1 MENQKDDIVMKARS
15 SRACISA
22 GYRLYTGNFKRIFR
36 YSWVA
41 ALVYAA
47 VCSAG
52 GTLMILR
59 PQLVLLTVGS
69 ILVAEAL
76 FASYGFAVLSQHQA
90 SGSIALTGRWFCIDT
105 HILVRTLKCWLCVA
119 AILMAAGAV
128 VGAVG
133 YAAMKLLSPYTAMGC
148 VSLVSLVAICLLL
161 PLTYVAPRYVLC
173 EDAGFWRQL
182 RRGYPVAMR
191 RWGFIFTVSFVVAIV
206 QAALVLVTSLPAS
219 ILTLAN
225 MSSAQSLMMGDTIG
239 MPPHIGWLAAA
250 TFLLI
255 GFIQAYVQL
264 SALFPTYY
272 MYGAIEANERE
283 RDEFRAKVT
292 NSKPVNP

>member
-1 MENQKDDIVMKARS
+1 MENQKDDILMKPRS
-15 SRACISA
+15 SRACIGA

-41 ALVYAA
+41 ALVYAM

-59 PQLVLLTVGS
+59 PQAVLITIGI

-76 FASYGFAVLSQHQA
+76 FVSYGFAVLKQHQT
-90 SGSIALTGRWFCIDT
+90 SVSISLSTKWFNIDT
-105 HILVRTLKCWLCVA
+105 HIFTRTLKAWLYVA
-119 AILMAAGAV
+119 GIFLEVGIVVGGIGLGAV
-128 VGAVG
+128 K
-133 YAAMKLLSPYTAMGC
+133 MLSPYTALGC
-148 VSLVSLVAICLLL
+148 IGVASIIAACLLL
-161 PLTYVAPRYVLC
+161 PMMYVVPRYILNDGV
-173 EDAGFWRQL
+173 GFWSQL
-182 RRGYPVAMR
+182 KVGYPVGLR
-191 RWGFIFTVSFVVAIV
+191 RWGFIFTVIFVVT
-206 QAALVLVTSLPAS
+206 LVLMGLQLITSLPAS

-225 MSSAQSLMMGDTIG
+225 MSSARSMMMGDPSG
-239 MPPHIGWLAAA
+239 MPSYIGWLAAA

-272 MYGAIEANERE
+272 MYGSIDVQEQERK
-283 RDEFRAKVT
+283 EFNQNKLT
-292 NSKPVNP
+292 TI

>member
-1 MENQKDDIVMKARS
+1 MENQKDDILMKPRS
-15 SRACISA
+15 SRACIGA

-41 ALVYAA
+41 ALVYAM

-59 PQLVLLTVGS
+59 PQAVLITIGI

-76 FASYGFAVLSQHQA
+76 FVSYGFAVLKQHQT
-90 SGSIALTGRWFCIDT
+90 SGSISLSTKWFNIDT
-105 HILVRTLKCWLCVA
+105 HIFTRTLKAWLCVA
-119 AILMAAGAV
+119 AIFLVVGIVVGSIGLGAV
-128 VGAVG
+128 K
-133 YAAMKLLSPYTAMGC
+133 MLSPYTALGC
-148 VSLVSLVAICLLL
+148 IGVASIIAACLLL
-161 PLTYVAPRYVLC
+161 PMMYVVPRYILNDGV
-173 EDAGFWRQL
+173 GFWSQL
-182 RRGYPVAMR
+182 KVGYPVGLR
-191 RWGFIFTVSFVVAIV
+191 RWGFIFTVIFVVT
-206 QAALVLVTSLPAS
+206 LVLMGLQLITSLPAS

-225 MSSAQSLMMGDTIG
+225 MSSARSMMMGDPSG
-239 MPPHIGWLAAA
+239 MPSYIGWLAAA

-272 MYGAIEANERE
+272 MYGSIDVQEQERK
-283 RDEFRAKVT
+283 EFNQNKLT
-292 NSKPVNP
+292 TI